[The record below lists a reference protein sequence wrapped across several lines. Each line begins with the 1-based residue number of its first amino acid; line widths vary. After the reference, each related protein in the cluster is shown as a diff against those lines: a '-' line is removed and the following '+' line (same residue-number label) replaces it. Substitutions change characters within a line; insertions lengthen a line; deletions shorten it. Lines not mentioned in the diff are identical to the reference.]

1 MTNKF
6 IIGWVVLSLMLVL
19 VACGGAA
26 TSEPEIAVTNT
37 TAAVATATEIEIT
50 ETSEPEAT
58 EEETQEVLT
67 TLVAP
72 NPTDVVSGNTPQDAV
87 IVANVEAADI
97 AEGERLYTAA
107 LIPACTTCHMID
119 SVSRQTAPSLVNF
132 SEIAGTRLEGE
143 SAYTYAYNSI
153 RYANQYV
160 VDGYVAGVMPI
171 YDGVLTDQEV
181 YDLIAYIWTLS
192 DS

>member
-1 MTNKF
+1 
-6 IIGWVVLSLMLVL
+6 MLVL

-72 NPTDVVSGNTPQDAV
+72 NPTDVVSGNTPF
-87 IVANVEAADI
+87 IGANTNESPSH
-97 AEGERLYTAA
+97 T
-107 LIPACTTCHMID
+107 
-119 SVSRQTAPSLVNF
+119 VSK
-132 SEIAGTRLEGE
+132 
-143 SAYTYAYNSI
+143 
-153 RYANQYV
+153 
-160 VDGYVAGVMPI
+160 
-171 YDGVLTDQEV
+171 
-181 YDLIAYIWTLS
+181 
-192 DS
+192 